1 MAIDGASRAGVTGVR
16 AHSGE
21 MLGRTCSTLPEHRG
35 YERKRNYEHDGSTAR
50 RRSKVTREKKL
61 KTRITST
68 CDTGH
73 LEARGRMPCEN

>member
-1 MAIDGASRAGVTGVR
+1 MAIDGASRAGVTGAR

-21 MLGRTCSTLPEHRG
+21 MLGRTCSMLLEHRR
-35 YERKRNYEHDGSTAR
+35 YERKRNYEHGGSTAR
-50 RRSKVTREKKL
+50 RRSKVPKRI
-61 KTRITST
+61 KTRITSP